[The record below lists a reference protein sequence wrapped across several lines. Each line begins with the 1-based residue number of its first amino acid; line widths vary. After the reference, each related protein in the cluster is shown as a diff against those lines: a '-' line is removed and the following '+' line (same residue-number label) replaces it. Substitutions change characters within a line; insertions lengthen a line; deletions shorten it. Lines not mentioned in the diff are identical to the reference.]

1 MGTLEALSV
10 FFFFFFNEAALTINM
25 RLTYNRLH

>member
-10 FFFFFFNEAALTINM
+10 FFFFNEAALTINM

>member
-10 FFFFFFNEAALTINM
+10 FFFFFNEAALTINM
-25 RLTYNRLH
+25 RLTYNCLH